1 MVLTASHLHKQF
13 TDRPILADES
23 FTIEEGDKI
32 ALIGVN
38 GTGKSTLLH
47 ILDGSEDFD
56 GTIMKSGG
64 LKIRLLPQI
73 PVFTEK
79 TIWQE
84 MKKLNSSL
92 KEPREEFELRSILT
106 RLSLN
111 DENAEIETLS
121 GGQKRRLSL
130 ALCLADKAD
139 LLLLDEPT
147 NHLDND
153 MTEWL
158 ENWLIKSKAAV
169 FMVTHD
175 RYFLERV
182 CTRILELDHGQLYE
196 HEGNYETYLQNRQ
209 ERIEL
214 EQSRQQKLN
223 NLYRKELSWVR
234 AGVQARSTKSRSR
247 LQRFEE
253 LRQARQQNIEASFE
267 LAMPSIRLGRKT
279 LEWKDLGFAYPD
291 GETLFD
297 GFSYLCKR
305 SDRIGIVG
313 PNGCGKSTFL
323 KLLDGELKPTEG
335 TIEQGSTVR
344 IGFFRQDYTFTDQS
358 VRVRDFIEE
367 TAREVRTEDGLVS
380 ASAMLERFLF
390 DSQMQHLPI
399 EWLSGGEQRR
409 LYLLKVLMEAPNV
422 LLLDEPTNDL
432 DLVTLEV
439 LEDYLDEFPG
449 IVITVSHDR
458 YFLDRIC
465 TDLFVHTGNAS
476 WRRFTGGY
484 TDFLA
489 VQQEEKAQERQEKS
503 PTKTAGQTGSSRR
516 RPSLTSKQKRELEE
530 LPQQMESVQ
539 AQIEALNEAMG
550 TESDFVRI
558 AQISDER
565 DALEADLESME
576 ERWLELEELK
586 EQYAL

>member
-344 IGFFRQDYTFTDQS
+344 IGFFQQDYTFTDQS

>member
-234 AGVQARSTKSRSR
+234 AGVQARSTKSCSR

-344 IGFFRQDYTFTDQS
+344 IGFFQQDYTFTDQS

-367 TAREVRTEDGLVS
+367 TAREVKTEDGLVS

-449 IVITVSHDR
+449 IVVTVSHDR

>member
-182 CTRILELDHGQLYE
+182 CTRILELDHGQI
-196 HEGNYETYLQNRQ
+196 G
-209 ERIEL
+209 
-214 EQSRQQKLN
+214 
-223 NLYRKELSWVR
+223 R
-234 AGVQARSTKSRSR
+234 AHV
-247 LQRFEE
+247 
-253 LRQARQQNIEASFE
+253 
-267 LAMPSIRLGRKT
+267 
-279 LEWKDLGFAYPD
+279 
-291 GETLFD
+291 
-297 GFSYLCKR
+297 
-305 SDRIGIVG
+305 
-313 PNGCGKSTFL
+313 
-323 KLLDGELKPTEG
+323 
-335 TIEQGSTVR
+335 
-344 IGFFRQDYTFTDQS
+344 
-358 VRVRDFIEE
+358 
-367 TAREVRTEDGLVS
+367 
-380 ASAMLERFLF
+380 
-390 DSQMQHLPI
+390 
-399 EWLSGGEQRR
+399 
-409 LYLLKVLMEAPNV
+409 
-422 LLLDEPTNDL
+422 
-432 DLVTLEV
+432 
-439 LEDYLDEFPG
+439 
-449 IVITVSHDR
+449 
-458 YFLDRIC
+458 
-465 TDLFVHTGNAS
+465 
-476 WRRFTGGY
+476 
-484 TDFLA
+484 
-489 VQQEEKAQERQEKS
+489 
-503 PTKTAGQTGSSRR
+503 
-516 RPSLTSKQKRELEE
+516 
-530 LPQQMESVQ
+530 
-539 AQIEALNEAMG
+539 
-550 TESDFVRI
+550 
-558 AQISDER
+558 
-565 DALEADLESME
+565 
-576 ERWLELEELK
+576 
-586 EQYAL
+586 